1 MNHVIIYS
9 DGACSGNPGPGGW
22 GACIIIHG
30 ETKEIYGSEPQTTN
44 NRMELMAA
52 IKGLESLQERCIVD
66 LYTDSKYVQM
76 GISNWI
82 KNWLKNNWRSSS
94 NAPVKNIDLW
104 QKLLDLAGSHV
115 VKWHWV
121 KGHSTNHYNNLA
133 DSLAVRGKNEALSL
147 V

>member
-1 MNHVIIYS
+1 
-9 DGACSGNPGPGGW
+9 
-22 GACIIIHG
+22 
-30 ETKEIYGSEPQTTN
+30 
-44 NRMELMAA
+44 MELMAA